1 MSHVAPDGSHLE
13 PPTAPP
19 LPADHARAA
28 SSGSDAPLGAP
39 GTAPGVVPRARVADD
54 VAAAAPGTRRLP
66 HASAVDTA
74 RVLGR
79 VVVPLLAR
87 GVIVRR
93 RAAVG
98 WAERADADAR
108 AVELLQ
114 ELRRTYGRG
123 PLRLRLPRRM
133 VVLLSPE
140 HVHRVLAEGP
150 EPFSPATREKRS
162 ALSHF
167 EPHNVLISSA
177 ADRAERRPFHDAAL
191 DSGSALH
198 RGSAAAVAV
207 IHEELDTLLER
218 VDASGRLEWDD
229 YARTWMRVVRR
240 VTLGDGAADD
250 EQLTE
255 DLVGLRATANWA
267 FLHPKRRRLRRR
279 FHARLQHHLD
289 RAEPG
294 SLAFWAA
301 QAPTTPRTHPT
312 DQVAQWM
319 FAFDAATW
327 AGFRALALLAT
338 HPEQLRLA
346 REEVDAV
353 DLDTPQPLPFLRA
366 TVLESL
372 RLWPTTPAVLR
383 ESTRPTRWEDGPMPE
398 GTSVLAYAPFF
409 HRDDEHVEAAH
420 RFAPELWATQRTEH
434 DWPFIPFSAGPAQ
447 CPGRN
452 VVLHTVSLALA
463 RLLRDRDLDLL
474 DGRLRSGEDLPGT
487 LDMFTL
493 RFAVGPRSAA
503 PVS

>member
-1 MSHVAPDGSHLE
+1 MSHVAPGGPRLD

-19 LPADHARAA
+19 LAADHARAA
-28 SSGSDAPLGAP
+28 ADGAP
-39 GTAPGVVPRARVADD
+39 T
-54 VAAAAPGTRRLP
+54 AAPGTRRLP
-66 HASAVDTA
+66 HASAFDTA

-93 RAAVG
+93 PAAVG
-98 WAERADADAR
+98 LAERTDADSR

-150 EPFSPATREKRS
+150 EPFSPATREKRA

-177 ADRAERRPFHDAAL
+177 EDRAERRPFHDAAL

-198 RGSAAAVAV
+198 RGSAGAVTAV
-207 IHEELDTLLER
+207 NEELDALLER
-218 VDASGRLEWDD
+218 VDATGRLEYDD

-240 VTLGDGAADD
+240 VTLGEGAADD
-250 EQLTE
+250 EQLTD
-255 DLVGLRATANWA
+255 DLVTLRATANWA
-267 FLHPKRRRLRRR
+267 FLHPQRRRLRRR
-279 FHARLQHHLD
+279 FHERLQHHLD

-294 SLAFWAA
+294 SLASWAA
-301 QAPTTPRTHPT
+301 QAPTTSRTHPT
-312 DQVAQWM
+312 HQVAQWM

-338 HPEQLRLA
+338 HPEQRRLA

-353 DLDTPQPLPFLRA
+353 DLATPQHLPYLRA
-366 TVLESL
+366 CVLESL

-383 ESTRPTRWEDGPMPE
+383 ESTQRTQWEDGPMPE
-398 GTSVLAYAPFF
+398 GTSILTYAPFF

-434 DWPFIPFSAGPAQ
+434 DWPFVPFSAGPAQ

-463 RLLRDRDLDLL
+463 RILRDRDVDLL
-474 DGRLRSGEDLPGT
+474 DGRLRPDEDLPGS

-493 RFAVGPRSAA
+493 RFAVGPRGGSVAG
-503 PVS
+503 

>member
-1 MSHVAPDGSHLE
+1 MTHVAPGGPRLD

-28 SSGSDAPLGAP
+28 AAGAAEP
-39 GTAPGVVPRARVADD
+39 VGDGRS
-54 VAAAAPGTRRLP
+54 APGTRRLP
-66 HASAVDTA
+66 HASALDTA

-93 RAAVG
+93 PPAVR
-98 WAERADADAR
+98 WAERTDADAH

-114 ELRRTYGRG
+114 ELRHTYGRG

-150 EPFSPATREKRS
+150 EPFSPATREKRA

-167 EPHNVLISSA
+167 EPDNVLISSA
-177 ADRAERRPFHDAAL
+177 EDRAERRPFHDAAL

-198 RGSAAAVAV
+198 RGSAAAVATV
-207 IHEELDTLLER
+207 NEEIDALLARTE
-218 VDASGRLEWDD
+218 ASGRLEWDD
-229 YARTWMRVVRR
+229 YARTWDRVVRR

-255 DLVGLRATANWA
+255 DLVALRAAANWA
-267 FLHPKRRRLRRR
+267 FLRPQRRRLRRR
-279 FHARLQHHLD
+279 FHERLQHHLD

-301 QAPTTPRTHPT
+301 QAPTTPRTHPSQ
-312 DQVAQWM
+312 QVAQWM
-319 FAFDAATW
+319 FAFDAASW
-327 AGFRALALLAT
+327 AGFRALALLAA
-338 HPEQLRLA
+338 HPEQQRRA
-346 REEVDAV
+346 RQEVDAV
-353 DLDTPQPLPFLRA
+353 DLTEPQRLPYLRSC
-366 TVLESL
+366 VLESL

-383 ESTRPTRWEDGPMPE
+383 ETTARTQWEDGPMPE
-398 GTSVLAYAPFF
+398 GTSILTYAPFF

-420 RFAPELWATQRTEH
+420 RFAPELWASDRSEN
-434 DWPFIPFSAGPAQ
+434 DWPFVPFSAGPAQ

-452 VVLHTVSLALA
+452 VVLHTVSLALG
-463 RLLRDRDLDLL
+463 RILRDREVDLL
-474 DGRLRSGEDLPGT
+474 DGRLRPDEDLPGS

-493 RFAVGPRSAA
+493 RFALGPRARAA
-503 PVS
+503 